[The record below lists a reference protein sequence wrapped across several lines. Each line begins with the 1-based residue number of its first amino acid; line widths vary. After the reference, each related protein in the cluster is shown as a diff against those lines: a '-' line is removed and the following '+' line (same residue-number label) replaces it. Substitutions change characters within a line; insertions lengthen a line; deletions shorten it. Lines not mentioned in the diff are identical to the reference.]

1 MIIDTHQ
8 HYWNYNEKEFG
19 WISDE
24 MDSLRRDFL
33 PKDIADS
40 MKRQRVTNSVAVQAR
55 QSEEETRFLLHL
67 ADENPFI
74 AGVVGWI
81 DLRADNIE
89 ERLAQFAGY
98 EKIKG
103 FRHIVEAEPDNQFL
117 MRADVQRGIRALGV
131 SNMTYDILI
140 KPSQL
145 DAALQLVEKHN
156 DQKFVIDHLA
166 KPDIKNG
173 AIKNWSEKM
182 QRFADMEHVYC
193 KISGMVTEADW
204 QHWHPTDFYPYMD
217 VIIDTFGVDRIL
229 LGSDWPV
236 CTLAA
241 SYQEVWDI
249 VLTYLSEYSKKE
261 VHKICYSNAVNFY
274 QLDVSNRL

>member
-1 MIIDTHQ
+1 M
-8 HYWNYNEKEFG
+8 
-19 WISDE
+19 S
-24 MDSLRRDFL
+24 SLRSDFL

-40 MKRQRVTNSVAVQAR
+40 MKLQRVTYSVAVQAR
-55 QSEEETRFLLHL
+55 QSEEEARFLLHL

-74 AGVVGWI
+74 AGVVGWV
-81 DLRADNIE
+81 DLRADNIQ
-89 ERLAQFAGY
+89 ERLAHFAEY

-103 FRHIVEAEPDNQFL
+103 FRHIVEAEPDDQFL
-117 MRADVQRGIRALGV
+117 MRADIQRGIQALGTY
-131 SNMTYDILI
+131 NMTYDILI
-140 KPSQL
+140 KPRQL
-145 DAALQLVEKHN
+145 DAAIQLAEKHS

-173 AIKNWSEKM
+173 ALEGWSKKI
-182 QRFADMEHVYC
+182 QRLADMDHVYC

-204 QHWHPTDFYPYMD
+204 QHWNRTDFYPYMD
-217 VIIDTFGVDRIL
+217 VIIDTFGVDRII

-249 VLTYLSEYSKKE
+249 VLTYLSAFSKKDIQ
-261 VHKICYSNAVNFY
+261 KICYSNAVNFY
-274 QLDVSNRL
+274 QLDV